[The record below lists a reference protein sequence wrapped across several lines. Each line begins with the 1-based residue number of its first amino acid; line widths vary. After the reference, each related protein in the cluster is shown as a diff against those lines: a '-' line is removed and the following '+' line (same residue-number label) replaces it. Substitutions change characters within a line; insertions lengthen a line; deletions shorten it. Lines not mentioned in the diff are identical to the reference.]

1 MSSAQV
7 RLYEPVTFVELLAD
21 GSLSTSTRPKP
32 TTPRRHLAFGENTL

>member
-21 GSLSTSTRPKP
+21 GSLSTFARQFPEPSFLNLPMFE
-32 TTPRRHLAFGENTL
+32 LS